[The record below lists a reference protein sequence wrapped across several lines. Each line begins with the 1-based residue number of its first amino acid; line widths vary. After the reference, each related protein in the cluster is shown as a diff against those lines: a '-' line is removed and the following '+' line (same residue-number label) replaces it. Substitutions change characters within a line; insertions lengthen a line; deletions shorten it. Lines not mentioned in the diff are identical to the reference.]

1 MGLTT
6 NMPDRKTAPHIKD
19 AVEYEI
25 ALKQPEVFVLD
36 NGVSVYNV
44 NAGTEEVVQIEWVFK
59 AGNWYEKQKN
69 ISSATNFLI
78 KNGTSK
84 KTAYEINEF
93 VDFYGAYLNRA
104 CYNETA
110 VVTLH
115 CLTRQLEHILPVVQE
130 LFLDAVFPESELQIF
145 KQNMK
150 QKLAVNLQ
158 KCDFI
163 AGRQIDEILFGTK
176 HPYGVYSELADYDLI
191 DVVKIKKY
199 YDQYYKNGHCTIF
212 SAGILPANYSQLLN
226 KFFGTIP
233 FNKVALEYPSHLIMP
248 SEQKKF
254 NIVNDENGVQGAIRI
269 ARPFPTRLHP
279 DFPKVQVLNALFGG
293 FFGSRLM
300 NNIREDKGYTY
311 GIYSFLVNHSHAGAW
326 MISTEAG
333 RDVCKATIDEVYFE
347 MEQLR
352 NGVIDAQ
359 ELLLVKNYLIGTLLG
374 DLDGPFQIIGR
385 WKNLILNE
393 LGDSFF
399 YKSVDTI
406 KNITAEE
413 LKELAIKYLN
423 PDEFY
428 ELTVI

>member
-6 NMPDRKTAPHIKD
+6 YMPDRKKAPHIKD
-19 AVEYEI
+19 AVEYGITLKKPEI
-25 ALKQPEVFVLD
+25 FTLD

-84 KTAYEINEF
+84 KNAYEINEF
-93 VDFYGAYLNRA
+93 VDFYGAYLNRT

-110 VVTLH
+110 VVNLH

-163 AGRQIDEILFGTK
+163 AGRQIDEILFGIK

-191 DVVKIKKY
+191 DTVEIKKF

-212 SAGILPANYSQLLN
+212 SAGILPANYAQLLN
-226 KFFGTIP
+226 KFFGSIP
-233 FNKVALEYPSHLIMP
+233 FNQDALDEPSHLIMP

-254 NIVNDENGVQGAIRI
+254 NVVNDENGVQGAIRI

-311 GIYSFLVNHSHAGAW
+311 GIYSFLVNHIHAGAW

-333 RDVCKATIDEVYFE
+333 RDVCQATISEVYYE

-352 NGVIDAQ
+352 NGDIDAE

-385 WKNLILNE
+385 WKNLILNG
-393 LGDSFF
+393 LDDSFF

-406 KNITAEE
+406 KNISTDE
-413 LKELAIKYLN
+413 LKELAKKYLN

-428 ELTVI
+428 ELTVV